1 MEGPLTV
8 NVPRLLLAATAL
20 LVLSVTGIPD
30 AAAGGVDVEPDGT
43 VVITA
48 DLDLPPHTVRE
59 ALDREVLD
67 PTRSPDVVRADV
79 IRQRGRCAEVATT
92 VRGGPLEVDYVAL
105 RCPTADGWE
114 IDLLRS
120 DDMTSLTVQ
129 WQLTETDG
137 GTQLTFSIHSR
148 ADLPVPERVQ
158 RAAVKRSAIQSVE
171 RFERSL
177 PSVVAAR

>member
-1 MEGPLTV
+1 MDARR
-8 NVPRLLLAATAL
+8 RLLTAL
-20 LVLSVTGIPD
+20 AVLVLSVTGIPD
-30 AAAGGVDVEPDGT
+30 AAAGGVTVEADGT
-43 VVITA
+43 VVITSE
-48 DLDLPPHTVRE
+48 LDLPLQDVRQ

-67 PTRSPDVVRADV
+67 PTRSPDVLRAEVVRA
-79 IRQRGRCAEVATT
+79 RGRCDEVATT

-120 DDMTSLTVQ
+120 DDMTSLAVR
-129 WQLTETDG
+129 WSLSELDG

-177 PSVVAAR
+177 PRLVASR